1 MEMNQEISSIKYK
14 TVTASRTKE
23 IWRRFKKNKLA
34 IAGLIVFMILILAAI
49 FANQIGSY
57 ETAVKINIKNK
68 LQNPTWQ
75 HIFGTDGY
83 GRDLFL
89 RCVHGARVSLFI
101 GITASILGMIIGGA
115 LGMISAYY
123 GNKLDNIL
131 MRTLDIFSAIPTILL
146 ALTLV
151 VALGQGVFNII
162 VALVISR
169 IPAFARIV
177 RASTLTIVDQEYIEA
192 ARAGGTSNFH
202 IMRRHIIPNISST
215 VIVQTTMSVSSMI
228 LQTAS
233 LSFLGLGI
241 SAPQPEW
248 GALVSEAKEFMR
260 IKPYMIVFPGLCIIL
275 ASASVNLLGD
285 GLRDALDPRLK
296 T

>member
-1 MEMNQEISSIKYK
+1 M
-14 TVTASRTKE
+14 KE

-34 IAGLIVFMILILAAI
+34 MTGLIVLTVMVLAAV
-49 FANQIGSY
+49 FAEQIGTY
-57 ETAVKINIKNK
+57 ETAITLNVKNK
-68 LQNPTWQ
+68 LQNPSW
-75 HIFGTDGY
+75 HHVFGTDGY

-89 RCVHGARVSLFI
+89 RCVHGGRVSLFI
-101 GITASILGMIIGGA
+101 GFVASIAGMLCGGL

-123 GNKLDNIL
+123 GNKFDNIV
-131 MRTLDIFSAIPTILL
+131 MRTLDVFSAIPTILL

-151 VALGQGVFNII
+151 AALGQGIFNII

-177 RASTLTIVDQEYIEA
+177 RASTLGVVDQEYIEA
-192 ARAGGTSNFH
+192 ARAGGTSDLH
-202 IMRRHIIPNISST
+202 IMVKHIIPNVVSPL
-215 VIVQTTMSVSSMI
+215 IVQTTMNVSSMI

-241 SAPQPEW
+241 SAPRPEW
-248 GALVSEAKEFMR
+248 GALISEAKEFMR
-260 IKPYMIVFPGLCIIL
+260 IKPFMIIFPGLCIIL
-275 ASASVNLLGD
+275 ASASINLLGD

-296 T
+296 S